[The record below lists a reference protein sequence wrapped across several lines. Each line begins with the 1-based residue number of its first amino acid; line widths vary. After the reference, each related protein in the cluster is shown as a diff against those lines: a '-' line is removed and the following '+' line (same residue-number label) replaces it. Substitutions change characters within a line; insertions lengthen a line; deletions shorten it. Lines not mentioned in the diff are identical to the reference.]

1 MDFRNLRKKDKD
13 KIQKLF
19 GDDYFDQDLN
29 YADNKRNIYKL
40 RLRGYIARAGICNT
54 GYFKAKKIWIS
65 KTSDQHS

>member
-13 KIQKLF
+13 KIQRLF

-40 RLRGYIARAGICNT
+40 RLRGYIARAGICKYTN
-54 GYFKAKKIWIS
+54 
-65 KTSDQHS
+65 QL